1 MRSVT
6 PHTDSALD
14 GELTAA
20 LRARGHRVTLPRLLV
35 HRHLRRREG
44 HLTAEQ
50 LHSEL
55 APLLPSLSPATIY
68 GTLDL
73 LDELGFVRRVSTP
86 RGTTV
91 YDPRVTPHHHVI
103 CRACGRIQD
112 VDAAV
117 DSAAA
122 EDVARDA
129 GFTVDH
135 GQLQLSGLCADCAN
149 GPVATS
155 PSGPPHHAA

>member
-1 MRSVT
+1 VRT
-6 PHTDSALD
+6 LTDAALD
-14 GELTAA
+14 EELTAA

-35 HRHLRRREG
+35 HRHLRRRPG
-44 HLTAEQ
+44 HVTAEQ

-55 APLLPSLSPATIY
+55 APQLPSLSPATIY

-91 YDPRVTPHHHVI
+91 YDPRQVPHHHAI
-103 CRACGRIQD
+103 CRVCGRMQD
-112 VDAAV
+112 LDATV
-117 DSAAA
+117 DSTAA
-122 EDVARDA
+122 ERAARRA

-135 GQLQLSGLCADCAN
+135 GQLLLSGICSDCAN
-149 GPVATS
+149 GPVET
-155 PSGPPHHAA
+155 PGSGPPDHAA

>member
-1 MRSVT
+1 MT
-6 PHTDSALD
+6 TDAALD
-14 GELTAA
+14 AELTAA

-35 HRHLRRREG
+35 HRHLRRRDG
-44 HLTAEQ
+44 HVTPEQ

-55 APLLPSLSPATIY
+55 APELPSLSPATIY

-86 RGTTV
+86 RGVTV
-91 YDPRVTPHHHVI
+91 YDARVAPHHHVI
-103 CRACGRIQD
+103 CRGCGRIQD
-112 VDAAV
+112 IEAPV

-122 EDVARDA
+122 ERAARGA

-149 GPVATS
+149 GP
-155 PSGPPHHAA
+155 AAGDPA

>member
-1 MRSVT
+1 MAGPT
-6 PHTDSALD
+6 PISDATLD
-14 GELTAA
+14 AELSAA
-20 LRARGHRVTLPRLLV
+20 LRGRGHRVTLPRLLV

-91 YDPRVTPHHHVI
+91 YDPRTAPHHHVI
-103 CRACGRIQD
+103 CRSCGRIQD
-112 VDAAV
+112 IEAPVET
-117 DSAAA
+117 SAAETA
-122 EDVARDA
+122 ARGA
-129 GFTVDH
+129 GFSVDH
-135 GQLQLSGLCADCAN
+135 GQLLLSGLCAECAN
-149 GPVATS
+149 GPVGTS
-155 PSGPPHHAA
+155 PSGTPDRAA

>member
-1 MRSVT
+1 MCSVT

-35 HRHLRRREG
+35 HRHVRRREG
-44 HLTAEQ
+44 HVTPEQ
-50 LHSEL
+50 VHSEL
-55 APLLPSLSPATIY
+55 APVLPSLSPATIY

-91 YDPRVTPHHHVI
+91 YDSRVAPHHHII

-112 VDAAV
+112 IEAPV
-117 DSAAA
+117 DSGAA
-122 EDVARDA
+122 ERAARGA

-135 GQLQLSGLCADCAN
+135 GQLQLSGLCAECAN
-149 GPVATS
+149 GPVRRS
-155 PSGPPHHAA
+155 PSGPADRAA

>member
-1 MRSVT
+1 MAG
-6 PHTDSALD
+6 PIAIPDAALD
-14 GELTAA
+14 AELSAA
-20 LRARGHRVTLPRLLV
+20 LRERGHRVTLPRLLV

-44 HLTAEQ
+44 HLTPEQ

-55 APLLPSLSPATIY
+55 SPLLPSLSPATIY

-86 RGTTV
+86 RGTAV
-91 YDPRVTPHHHVI
+91 YDPRVAPHHHVI
-103 CRACGRIQD
+103 CRGCGRIQD
-112 VDAAV
+112 IEAPV

-122 EDVARDA
+122 ERAARGA

-155 PSGPPHHAA
+155 PSGPRDHAA

>member
-1 MRSVT
+1 VT
-6 PHTDSALD
+6 TLTDAALD
-14 GELTAA
+14 HELTTA

-35 HRHLRRREG
+35 HRHLRRRPG
-44 HLTAEQ
+44 HVTAEQ

-55 APLLPSLSPATIY
+55 APQLPSLSPATIY

-91 YDPRVTPHHHVI
+91 YDPRVAQHHHVI
-103 CRACGRIQD
+103 CSVCGRIED
-112 VDAAV
+112 IEAPV

-122 EDVARDA
+122 ERAARGA

-135 GQLQLSGLCADCAN
+135 GQLQLTGLCAACAN
-149 GPVATS
+149 GPAGGS
-155 PSGPPHHAA
+155 RNGPPDRAA